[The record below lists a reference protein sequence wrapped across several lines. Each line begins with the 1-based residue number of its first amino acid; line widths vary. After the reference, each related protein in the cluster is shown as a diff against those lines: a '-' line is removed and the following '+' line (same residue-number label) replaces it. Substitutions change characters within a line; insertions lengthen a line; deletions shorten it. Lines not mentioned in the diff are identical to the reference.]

1 MLGWHGHE
9 EYGCV
14 HASRLVEL
22 LLEAAVVGKEG
33 EAVCLASVLA
43 ERVVPSPLN
52 PAAARGRDAA
62 QHGHTEAHSR

>member
-1 MLGWHGHE
+1 M
-9 EYGCV
+9 

>member
-1 MLGWHGHE
+1 M
-9 EYGCV
+9 CV

-33 EAVCLASVLA
+33 EAVCLAGVLA

-52 PAAARGRDAA
+52 PAAARARDAA
-62 QHGHTEAHSR
+62 QHSHTEAHCG